1 MPMKIIAKFVLI
13 FIVLFIKPGLSKEH
27 TSIQAGKKDEC
38 KIYIKQTDKD
48 IFQEVKCTSELKYP
62 EPVYGYDSNHCI
74 FYKTDKYARYFGKTN
89 GLYCSM
95 NGYDQ
100 KSKWYYVK

>member
-1 MPMKIIAKFVLI
+1 MKKT
-13 FIVLFIKPGLSKEH
+13 LFIFTVLSYFFIFAAYSNEN
-27 TSIQAGKKDEC
+27 TSIKSGKKGEC
-38 KIYIKQTDKD
+38 KIFIKQKD
-48 IFQEVKCTSELKYP
+48 NDVFQEVKCTSELKYP
-62 EPVYGYDSNHCI
+62 EPIYGYDVKHCI
-74 FYKTDKYARYFGKTN
+74 SFKTYRYARSFGKTN

>member
-1 MPMKIIAKFVLI
+1 MKLIAKFLLI
-13 FIVLFIKPGLSKEH
+13 FIFLFIKPGLSKEH
-27 TSIQAGKKDEC
+27 TSIQAGKRGEC
-38 KIYIKQTDKD
+38 KIFIKQTDND
-48 IFQEVKCTSELKYP
+48 VFQEVKCTSELKYP
-62 EPVYGYDSNHCI
+62 EPIYGYDAKHCI
-74 FYKTDKYARYFGKTN
+74 SYKTYRYARSFGKTN

>member
-1 MPMKIIAKFVLI
+1 MKKT
-13 FIVLFIKPGLSKEH
+13 LFIFTILSYFLVYPAYSNEN
-27 TSIQAGKKDEC
+27 TSIKSGKKGEC
-38 KIYIKQTDKD
+38 KIFIKQTDND

-62 EPVYGYDSNHCI
+62 EPIYGYDVKHCI
-74 FYKTDKYARYFGKTN
+74 SYKTYRYATSFGKTN

>member
-1 MPMKIIAKFVLI
+1 MKKTI
-13 FIVLFIKPGLSKEH
+13 FIFTILSYFFIFPAYSNEN
-27 TSIQAGKKDEC
+27 TSIKSGKKGEC
-38 KIYIKQTDKD
+38 KIFIKQTENEV
-48 IFQEVKCTSELKYP
+48 FQEVKCTSELKYP
-62 EPVYGYDSNHCI
+62 EPIYGYDVKHCI
-74 FYKTDKYARYFGKTN
+74 SYRTYRYARSFGKTN

>member
-1 MPMKIIAKFVLI
+1 MKKT
-13 FIVLFIKPGLSKEH
+13 LFIFTVLSYFLINPTYSNEN
-27 TSIQAGKKDEC
+27 TSIKSGKKGEC
-38 KIYIKQTDKD
+38 KIFIKQTDND
-48 IFQEVKCTSELKYP
+48 VFQEVKCTSELKYP
-62 EPVYGYDSNHCI
+62 EPIYGYDEKHCI
-74 FYKTDKYARYFGKTN
+74 SYKTFRYARSFGKTN

>member
-1 MPMKIIAKFVLI
+1 MKKTI
-13 FIVLFIKPGLSKEH
+13 FIFTILSYFFIFSAYSNEN
-27 TSIQAGKKDEC
+27 TSIKSGKKGEC
-38 KIYIKQTDKD
+38 KIFIKQTENDV
-48 IFQEVKCTSELKYP
+48 FQEVKCTSELKYP
-62 EPVYGYDSNHCI
+62 EPIYGYDVKHCI
-74 FYKTDKYARYFGKTN
+74 SYRTYRYARSFGKTN

>member
-1 MPMKIIAKFVLI
+1 MKKT
-13 FIVLFIKPGLSKEH
+13 LFIFTILSFFLIYPTYSNEN
-27 TSIQAGKKDEC
+27 TSIKSGKKGEC
-38 KIYIKQTDKD
+38 KIFIKQTDND
-48 IFQEVKCTSELKYP
+48 VFQEVKCTSELKYP
-62 EPVYGYDSNHCI
+62 EPVYGYDMKHCI
-74 FYKTDKYARYFGKTN
+74 FYKTDKYARSFGKTN

>member
-1 MPMKIIAKFVLI
+1 MKKT
-13 FIVLFIKPGLSKEH
+13 LFIFTILSFFLIYPTYSNEN
-27 TSIQAGKKDEC
+27 TSIKSGKKGDC
-38 KIYIKQTDKD
+38 KIFIKQTDND
-48 IFQEVKCTSELKYP
+48 VFQEVKCTSELKYP
-62 EPVYGYDSNHCI
+62 EPIYGYDEKHCI
-74 FYKTDKYARYFGKTN
+74 SYKTFRYARSFGKTN